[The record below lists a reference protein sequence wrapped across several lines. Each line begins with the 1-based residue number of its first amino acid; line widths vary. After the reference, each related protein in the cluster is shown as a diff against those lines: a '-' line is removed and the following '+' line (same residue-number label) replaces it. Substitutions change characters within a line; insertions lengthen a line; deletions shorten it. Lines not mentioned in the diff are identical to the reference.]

1 MKPLNSGHSVNN
13 LCTGKGPLFRDST
26 VILRLLKLY
35 LIEFLHYTHCKEEE
49 AEENDD
55 DDDDDERAVF
65 LAASTKSSSSVSG
78 GKLSKDTP
86 SATT

>member
-13 LCTGKGPLFRDST
+13 LCTGKSPLFRDST

-49 AEENDD
+49 D